1 LLNGNPKKTRPVA
14 SVGGIHDIN
23 PTPQLSAQWVCRK
36 GAYPSSATD
45 SLLAT
50 CAVGL

>member
-1 LLNGNPKKTRPVA
+1 MTSA
-14 SVGGIHDIN
+14 GGICDIN
-23 PTPQLSAQWVCRK
+23 KTPQLSAQWVCRK
-36 GAYPSSATD
+36 EAYSSSATD